1 MAPIMAHTTT
11 NEVKG
16 GMKIVVDG
24 QPYSVVS
31 NEYMKPGKGRAIN
44 RIRIKHLI
52 TGRTIEKTYTSGDR
66 IDLADVEEVYMRM
79 LYKESDGVVFM
90 NDNNFEQLK
99 IMNETIGETASWL
112 LEDVVYDIVFYNG
125 QPVTVE
131 APTFM
136 ELKIVETMPGD
147 RGNTASGRV
156 LKPAKVETGAQVQ
169 IPIFVEEGET
179 IKIDTRTGE
188 YVSRVNV

>member
-1 MAPIMAHTTT
+1 MAHTTT

-16 GMKIVVDG
+16 GMKVVIDG

-52 TGRTIEKTYTSGDR
+52 TGRTIEKTFTSGDKV
-66 IDLADVEEVYMRM
+66 DLADVEEIYMRM
-79 LYKESDGVVFM
+79 LYKEGDGVVFM
-90 NDNNFEQLK
+90 NETNFEQLA
-99 IMNETIGETASWL
+99 IPNSVIGDTMNWL
-112 LEDVVYDIVFYNG
+112 LEDNVYDIVFYNG
-125 QPVTVE
+125 EPVTVE

-136 ELKIVETMPGD
+136 DLNIVETMPGD

-156 LKPAKVETGAQVQ
+156 LKPAKVETGATVQ
-169 IPIFVEEGET
+169 IPIFVEEGEK
-179 IKIDTRTGE
+179 IRIDTRTGE
-188 YVSRVNV
+188 YVSRVNEK

>member
-16 GMKIVVDG
+16 GMKVVVDG

-79 LYKESDGVVFM
+79 LYKESDGVIFM

-156 LKPAKVETGAQVQ
+156 LKPAKVETGAMIQ
-169 IPIFVEEGET
+169 IPIFVDEGET
-179 IKIDTRTGE
+179 VKIDTRTGE
-188 YVSRVNV
+188 YVSRVNA

>member
-16 GMKIVVDG
+16 GMKVVVDG

-66 IDLADVEEVYMRM
+66 IDLADVEEVYMRL

-99 IMNETIGETASWL
+99 IMNETIGETMNWL
-112 LEDVVYDIVFYNG
+112 LEDQVYDIVFYNG

-156 LKPAKVETGAQVQ
+156 LKPAKVETGAQIQ

-179 IKIDTRTGE
+179 VKIDTRTGD
-188 YVSRVNV
+188 YVSRVNA

>member
-16 GMKIVVDG
+16 GMKVVVDG

-99 IMNETIGETASWL
+99 IMNETIGETANWL
-112 LEDVVYDIVFYNG
+112 LEDVLYDIVFYNG

-179 IKIDTRTGE
+179 IKIDTRTGD
-188 YVSRVNV
+188 YVSRVNG